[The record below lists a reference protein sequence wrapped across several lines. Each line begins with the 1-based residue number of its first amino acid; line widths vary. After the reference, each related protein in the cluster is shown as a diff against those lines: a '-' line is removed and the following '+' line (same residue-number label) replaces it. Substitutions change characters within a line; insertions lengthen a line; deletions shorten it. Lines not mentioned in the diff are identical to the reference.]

1 MDQVGADIL
10 SRKSIRAALNAW
22 DTSQVLGEHPLA
34 TLRVVEA
41 RRRAMGRGDT
51 PAGRGLSLRDVLR
64 AAIEE
69 LAYDTGEPDYAEKGW
84 RPFIILKEEFIDG
97 RSADYLMDCL
107 HIAQRTYQ
115 LERSMAINR
124 LGDTLRQ
131 WEDEARDLP
140 EQGSEQGP
148 FLAPPKPVYRL
159 VGRFVFMQELKAGLF
174 SGNGT
179 ACHTISGLPGV
190 GKTALAIEA
199 AHDPDVRAHFRDGV
213 LWAGLGQQPD
223 VASHLGRWA
232 DALGIGH
239 EVAKS
244 PSVAER
250 AEAIHRAIG
259 ARRMLLVIDDAWQL
273 DSALA
278 FRIGGPNCAH
288 LLTTRS
294 PDLAQDFAEAGARK
308 LNELSDAAGLVLFG
322 QLAPGVA
329 EQEPD
334 EAQALV
340 RAVGGL
346 PLAII
351 LMARFVRRE
360 ARKGP
365 LPLRAALEELREAE
379 ARFRLEQPLAP
390 LERHPSL
397 PAGVQIS
404 LRAAIQITER
414 ALTEPARQALHALSV
429 FAPKP
434 NTFSREAALVVGATS
449 AETLETLL
457 DAGLVEGS
465 GPDRYSLHQAI
476 ADYARLALEEGAPL
490 ERLASFFTAYLQ
502 SHKRAYDE
510 LDLEANN
517 IQAALDAAHRCEMQA
532 ELVLA
537 TNSYAKFLAVRGLTH
552 TAQALLERARE
563 AAAAA
568 ADTHALAATLLNLG
582 RVAYTRGE
590 NARAEQLYR
599 EALNLARESEA
610 TDGLVDALQG
620 LGWIAQLKG
629 EYALAKDY
637 YHQGLVLARQQQ
649 DPERI
654 GSLLKNLGA
663 IATNEN
669 DPDLAKVFLL
679 EGLSLA
685 RQAAE
690 IEAASTLLQNLG
702 AIAEREGDY
711 AQAERYWR
719 EGLELARQIGHR
731 DVASAHLQ
739 SLGVLASRRGDTDR
753 AREFYRESLALAREI
768 GHRARICLLLINF
781 GVLETELG
789 NYEQAESY
797 YSESLVIA
805 RELGHRERT
814 SILLANLGDLATK
827 RGEYVEAEQY
837 YTESLAIA
845 REIGHG
851 WLTTGILV
859 EWADSCLSQQRWDAA
874 EAALDEALPMARKA
888 NLQEFVGRAL
898 FGLAKIAHARGD
910 IAGARRYGRES
921 LDLLEQIGHKT
932 AAEAREWL
940 ARLPTPGAVH

>member
-1 MDQVGADIL
+1 MDQVGTDVL
-10 SRKSIRAALNAW
+10 GRKSIWAALKAW
-22 DTSQVLGEHPLA
+22 DASQVLGEHPLA
-34 TLRVVEA
+34 RLRVVEG
-41 RRRAMGRGDT
+41 RRQAMGRGET
-51 PAGRGLSLRDVLR
+51 PAGRGISLRDVLR

-69 LAYDTGEPDYAEKGW
+69 LAYDTGEPDYVEKGW
-84 RPFIILKEEFIDG
+84 RPYIILKEEFIDG

-115 LERSMAINR
+115 LERGRAIDR

-131 WEDEARDLP
+131 WEDEARDRP
-140 EQGSEQGP
+140 EERSEQGP

-159 VGRFVFMQELKAGLF
+159 VGRFVFMQELKARLF

-199 AHDPDVRAHFRDGV
+199 AHDPDVQAHFRDGV

-232 DALGIGH
+232 DALGIGQ
-239 EVAKS
+239 EVARL

-250 AEAIHRAIG
+250 AEAVHRVIG
-259 ARRMLLVIDDAWQL
+259 ARRILLVIDDAWQL
-273 DSALA
+273 ESALA

-294 PDLAQDFAEAGARK
+294 PDLAQDFAEAGARR

-334 EAQALV
+334 EALVLV

-360 ARKGP
+360 ARKGAR
-365 LPLRAALEELREAE
+365 PLRAALEELREAE
-379 ARFRLEQPLAP
+379 ARFGLEQPLAP

-397 PAGVQIS
+397 PAGAQLS
-404 LRAAIQITER
+404 LRAAIEITER

-434 NTFSREAALVVGATS
+434 NTFSREAALAVCATS
-449 AETLETLL
+449 TEVLATLL
-457 DAGLVEGS
+457 DAGLMEGS
-465 GPDRYSLHQAI
+465 GADRYSLHQAI
-476 ADYARLALEEGAPL
+476 ADYAGLALQSRAPL
-490 ERLASFFTAYLQ
+490 ERLVGFFTTYVQ
-502 SHKRAYDE
+502 SHERAYDA

-517 IQAALDAAHRCEMQA
+517 IQAALDTAHLCGMQA
-532 ELVLA
+532 ELVRG
-537 TNSYAKFLAVRGLTH
+537 TNSYARFLAVRGLTQ

-563 AAAAA
+563 VAAP
-568 ADTHALAATLLNLG
+568 ADTGALATTLLNLG
-582 RVAYTRGE
+582 RVAYTQGD
-590 NARAEQLYR
+590 NARAEQLYS
-599 EALNLARESEA
+599 EALNLARETGDTE
-610 TDGLVDALQG
+610 GHVDALQG

-629 EYALAKDY
+629 EYVLAKDL
-637 YHQGLVLARQQQ
+637 YHQGLDLARQQV
-649 DPERI
+649 DRERM

-669 DPDLAKVFLL
+669 DPEQAKVFLL

-690 IEAASTLLQNLG
+690 VETASTLLQNLG

-719 EGLELARQIGHR
+719 EGLDMARQIGHR
-731 DVASAHLQ
+731 DAASAHLQ
-739 SLGVLASRRGDTDR
+739 SLGVLASRRGEPER

-768 GHRARICLLLINF
+768 GHRARTCLLLINF
-781 GVLETELG
+781 GVLESDLG
-789 NYEQAESY
+789 NYAQAESHY
-797 YSESLVIA
+797 RESLVIA

-827 RGEYVEAEQY
+827 RAEYVKAEQY

-851 WLTTGILV
+851 WLTTVILV
-859 EWADSCLSQQRWDAA
+859 EWADSCLSQQRWDDA
-874 EAALDEALPMARKA
+874 ESALVEALPAARKA
-888 NLQEFVGRAL
+888 NLQESFGRSL
-898 FGLAKIAHARGD
+898 FGLAKVALARGD
-910 IAGARRYGRES
+910 IPDARRYGRES
-921 LDLLEQIGHKT
+921 LDILEQIGHT
-932 AAEAREWL
+932 IAVEAKEWL
-940 ARLPTPGAVH
+940 ARLPAPGAMQ